1 LDTQELTKA
10 ETARASI
17 LLTEIAKKS
26 FAILKS
32 EIYTNYHYAK
42 IYDCI
47 DRVISQI
54 ITIECNK
61 ILSAVKIKPAQFYAE
76 AKAEEARKHAEA
88 KAKEA
93 RKHAEAKAKEARKKA
108 RAILA
113 SELHTAKSTL
123 RRLKKEIQN
132 AEVIAAKTVEE
143 HAKQKRKLQAQRL
156 LSSRARLKALRE
168 AEIIASSAWAS
179 NLRKI
184 VEEDSSNYYPSP
196 PPGLF
201 SPNKDGLGFPAHSG
215 IYFIWSGNI
224 VEYVG
229 QSVNL
234 ASRLRLGNHHVIK
247 PEHKISFLLFPKRD
261 LTWAENYYIGALRC
275 PLNYGIASSHA
286 RADAALRT

>member
-1 LDTQELTKA
+1 MDTQELTKA
-10 ETARASI
+10 ETGRASI

-76 AKAEEARKHAEA
+76 TKAEEARKNAEA

-93 RKHAEAKAKEARKKA
+93 RKNA

-168 AEIIASSAWAS
+168 AERIASSAWAS

-286 RADAALRT
+286 RVDAALRT